1 MYAHSRTSP
10 KQTDIDNNFDDLKK
24 QQEQT
29 KQTKKKTNTTTKK
42 HNTPQTK
49 KQPTHP
55 NSLYN
60 KSFLKNSQS
69 FYFVTQMDHAGN

>member
-1 MYAHSRTSP
+1 MYAHSRTSL

-29 KQTKKKTNTTTKK
+29 KQKKTTTTKK
-42 HNTPQTK
+42 HNTPHTK

-60 KSFLKNSQS
+60 KLFLKNLQS